1 MAKKEKPD
9 PAEDKKQK
17 DLGKK
22 LGFVPFK
29 KGGKASGK
37 AKEK

>member
-1 MAKKEKPD
+1 MAKKEKQ
-9 PAEDKKQK
+9 EGKKQK

-29 KGGKASGK
+29 KGGKTSGK
-37 AKEK
+37 DKEK